1 LFYFKDSIGELDG
14 LRLLVSP
21 TPGRV
26 QGEEREDG
34 KREIIRKPEGGCL
47 GLTDDPPV
55 VGIDLLV

>member
-34 KREIIRKPEGGCL
+34 KREIIRKPERRGP
-47 GLTDDPPV
+47 GLD
-55 VGIDLLV
+55 G